1 MVISEMQTFEKI
13 SLFNLLWL
21 RVSPELQGEAGHKA
35 WVKRSRSLSIAGAAL
50 REPGHPGQG
59 LRIPVKPKR
68 TERAPKKGYCS
79 SSFIRPLLFLL
90 AY

>member
-1 MVISEMQTFEKI
+1 MVISEMQTFEQI

-50 REPGHPGQG
+50 REPRHPGQG

-68 TERAPKKGYCS
+68 TERALKKGYPS
-79 SSFIRPLLFLL
+79 
-90 AY
+90 